1 MVEYQQEIQNLKD
14 QNEVGRLKQIVEQ
27 SKTPIVNEALLMGG
41 YGTDKQVSDLQNM
54 VKARDQDI
62 LKLREKEIKHK

>member
-1 MVEYQQEIQNLKD
+1 
-14 QNEVGRLKQIVEQ
+14 
-27 SKTPIVNEALLMGG
+27 MGG